1 MNQPPP
7 RVRVT
12 APRRDRPRRRT
23 VVAEIDAQTVVGDIY
38 IRSLM
43 RSQLRLA
50 LGLLGLLLVTIGSL
64 PVVFRAWPGLAEH
77 RLAGVPLVWLALG
90 AGCYPLLLA
99 LALFYVRRAER
110 NERAFA
116 ELVGV
121 STASGTA
128 EDAG

>member
-12 APRRDRPRRRT
+12 GPRHGRPRRTT

-50 LGLLGLLLVTIGSL
+50 LGVLMLLLVTVGMLTLI
-64 PVVFRAWPGLAEH
+64 VNRWPGFATH
-77 RLAGVPLVWLALG
+77 RLLGVPLVWVVLG
-90 AGCYPLLLA
+90 AGCYPVLIA
-99 LALFYVRRAER
+99 LAVLYVRRAER
-110 NERAFA
+110 NERAFS
-116 ELVGV
+116 ELVAQEPPW
-121 STASGTA
+121 SQQ
-128 EDAG
+128 

>member
-1 MNQPPP
+1 MSHPPQ

-12 APRRDRPRRRT
+12 APRHGRPRRST
-23 VVAEIDAQTVVGDIY
+23 VIAEIDAQTVVGDIY

-50 LGLLGLLLVTIGSL
+50 LAVVALLLLTVGAL
-64 PVVFRAWPGLAEH
+64 PLVFHTWPGVAEH
-77 RLAGVPLVWLALG
+77 RLAGVPLVWVALG

-99 LALFYVRRAER
+99 LAALYVRRAER

-116 ELVGV
+116 ELVSQEPPEG
-121 STASGTA
+121 
-128 EDAG
+128 DR